1 MSHYTKL
8 YTAEDTAVVF
18 IDHQPQMTFGVAN
31 IDRQTLINNTVM
43 LFSGLDLIY
52 NEEQGKHLEDE
63 KRLLQSQVNLERR
76 KLEAES
82 ERLRL
87 EAMKLEAE
95 RAKFEEERKRLAS
108 KTMSEDSTTST
119 TSADTTSL
127 ESSSSTSGTLISNYL
142 LEGYFGSIFRF
153 VKIDFMYLCYSCT
166 LKICIPSLN

>member
-1 MSHYTKL
+1 
-8 YTAEDTAVVF
+8 
-18 IDHQPQMTFGVAN
+18 
-31 IDRQTLINNTVM
+31 M

-127 ESSSSTSGTLISNYL
+127 ESSSSTSGN
-142 LEGYFGSIFRF
+142 
-153 VKIDFMYLCYSCT
+153 DFFLCT
-166 LKICIPSLN
+166 LCSNRTFKICIPSLNSKLYVLRRVQNINTCDTDTMRRIISAEGIFFFCLN